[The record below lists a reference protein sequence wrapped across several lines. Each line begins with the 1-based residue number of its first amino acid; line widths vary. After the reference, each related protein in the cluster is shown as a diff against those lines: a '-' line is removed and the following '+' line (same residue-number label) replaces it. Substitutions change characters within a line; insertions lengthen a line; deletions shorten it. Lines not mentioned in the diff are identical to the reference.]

1 MLHIT
6 VNGSPRQCPSNATIA
21 NLVQVLGMVG
31 GG

>member
-6 VNGSPRQCPSNATIA
+6 VNGSPRQCSSNATLA